1 MATTSRR
8 DVKLV
13 VTTETEGA
21 GKLQGLA
28 GELRGIAAAAGAG
41 GPELERLAAELDR
54 VAAAT
59 KARRDAEAA
68 ARADSTA
75 ARAALNEQR
84 DALARLRAESTATTR
99 ATEEHQ
105 QRERALRLALIDARA
120 AVREKAA
127 ALQTASAETRA
138 AVAAEKALQDQ
149 ARATAAAFK
158 AGSAEMT
165 KGGDAVAA
173 SLRTIQGQLAAVRSV
188 AALAL
193 GGTLTGG
200 LLKSVSDTAD
210 AVTNLKARIKLVTGE
225 GEAFASAWQGV
236 QEIAQRTNASLESTG
251 TLFGRVAAAGRE
263 LGVSQREAL
272 ALTETLQQ
280 ATQISGASAQT
291 AEAAM
296 IQLSQALASG
306 VLRGDEYNS
315 IAEGSV
321 RVTRALAD
329 GLGVT
334 TGELRKMA
342 EAGQLTTQVVIGALR
357 GQAEAVRAEYSTLP
371 PTVGRAIQQLTT
383 AWQLYVNEANAAT
396 GASATAAGAISALA
410 RNLDTVAA
418 VLVGAGK
425 AAAAYAALNL
435 AQSFLASSAA
445 AAASTKAKAAET
457 AATVAS
463 TTATAANTAARVAN
477 TAATVAGGEAATVA
491 AGRFAGLLSTIKTF
505 SVVGVLVNVREIG
518 TAIGEWAAKMLGA
531 DKASKQLEAQLKVE
545 AEATRRSAD
554 AKAAYAQQ
562 TRLAA
567 DRALGLTAESRAL
580 IEVFDKSRAKA
591 ETTSEALG
599 KLTKA
604 LNLGDIRSIRDAAAA
619 LDALAQRGQIAADQ
633 IADALAGALRTE
645 DLARFEAQA
654 RVAFSEGVR
663 GAEKMRAALD
673 AIAVESLRRAGTS
686 LEELRS
692 GFTAASTSALNDL
705 DALKRSLDDLGAR
718 GDVAGRALATSIG
731 KALDAATTTTAVQ
744 AVIDRIEEL
753 GKAGRLTGDALDA
766 AMTKARSKLDDL
778 REGVNSTAEAFRV
791 LGVKSAQEMARVAD
805 ASRAAWDQIRNDGT
819 VALAQKQEAFKR
831 YASTVTALADSEAA
845 ALLKVQGEALGLA
858 VRFDDSGKA
867 IVRAMRDAGDAV
879 EGFRGKL
886 GRLRAEADATAASL
900 SSVYEAE
907 TRARAD
913 KVTANRLP
921 GATYDRDGWATDG
934 KGQRIT
940 GGSYL
945 PPPDNSGNWEW
956 VPKLGNFND
965 YPFGGVWAKKSAGG
979 AGQLGSTVEWNGAG
993 EIRSLAPPIGSAPA
1007 PAPATAAGHTV
1018 VVNLNGRRTTVNT
1031 ASAADQS
1038 ALTNLLRDLETAADR
1053 GG

>member
-1 MATTSRR
+1 MATSTRR

-28 GELRGIAAAAGAG
+28 DELRNIGKSAGAG

-59 KARRDAEAA
+59 KARREAEAA

-75 ARAALNEQR
+75 ARTALNEQR

-105 QRERALRLALIDARA
+105 QRERALRVAIIEARA
-120 AVREKAA
+120 AVRDKAA

-158 AGSAEMT
+158 AGSSEMA

-200 LLKSVSDTAD
+200 LLRSVSDTAD
-210 AVTNLKARIKLVTGE
+210 AVTNLQARIKLVTGE
-225 GEAFASAWQGV
+225 GAAFGEAWQGV
-236 QEIAQRTNASLESTG
+236 QEIAQRTNSTLEGTG
-251 TLFGRVAAAGRE
+251 TLFARIAAAGRE
-263 LGVSQREAL
+263 MGVSQRDAL
-272 ALTETLQQ
+272 ALTETINQ
-280 ATQISGASAQT
+280 AIQVSGASAQ
-291 AEAAM
+291 ASDAALTQL
-296 IQLSQALASG
+296 IQGLQSG
-306 VLRGDEYNS
+306 VLRGEEFNS
-315 IAEGSV
+315 VMEQAP
-321 RVTRALAD
+321 RLARALAD

-334 TGELRKMA
+334 TGELRAMA
-342 EAGQLTTQVVIGALR
+342 QAGQLSTQAVIGALR

-383 AWQLYVNEANAAT
+383 AWQMYVNEANAAT

-410 RNLDTVAA
+410 RNLDSVAA

-435 AQSFLASSAA
+435 AQSFLASAAA

-491 AGRFAGLLSTIKTF
+491 AGRFAGFLSTIKTF
-505 SVVGVLVNVREIG
+505 SVVAILANVKDLG
-518 TAIGEWAAKMLGA
+518 TAIGETAARWMGWGKAIEENERRMRA
-531 DKASKQLEAQLKVE
+531 DE
-545 AEATRRSAD
+545 EATRRNAD
-554 AKAAYAQQ
+554 AKAALAQR
-562 TRLAA
+562 TALAA
-567 DRALGLTAESRAL
+567 DKALGLSVEAKAL
-580 IEVFDKSRAKA
+580 VGVFDQSRAKA
-591 ETTSEALG
+591 ESTSEALA

-604 LNLGDIRSIRDAAAA
+604 LQLGDIRGIRDAGAA
-619 LDALAQRGQIAADQ
+619 LDALAQKGKIAADQ
-633 IADALAGALRTE
+633 IADAMAAALRTE

-654 RVAFSEGVR
+654 RVAFDSSTQ
-663 GAEKMRAALD
+663 GARRLQAALD

-692 GFTAASTSALNDL
+692 GFSAASTSALNDL

-753 GKAGRLTGDALDA
+753 GEAGTLTGDALA
-766 AMTKARSKLDDL
+766 EAMGKARGKLDDL

-791 LGVKSAQEMARVAD
+791 LGLKSGEEMARVAA
-805 ASRAAWDQIRNDGT
+805 ASKAAWDQIRNDGT

-831 YASTVTALADSEAA
+831 YASTVTALAGTEAA
-845 ALLKVQGEALGLA
+845 ALLKVQAEALGLA
-858 VRFDDSGKA
+858 VTFDDSGKA
-867 IVRAMRDAGDAV
+867 IVRAMGEAGEAI

-886 GRLRAEADATAASL
+886 GRLREDAASTARSL
-900 SSVYEAE
+900 SSVYDAE
-907 TRARAD
+907 TKANAD
-913 KVTANRLP
+913 RVTANRLQ
-921 GATYDRDGWATDG
+921 GATYDKDGWATDG
-934 KGQRIT
+934 KGNRIT
-940 GGSYL
+940 AGSYL
-945 PPPDNSGNWEW
+945 PPPDDSGAWEW
-956 VPKLGNFND
+956 VAKPNQG
-965 YPFGGVWAKKSAGG
+965 YPFGGYWQRTEAAGP
-979 AGQLGSTVEWNGAG
+979 GQLSGTSTYDGRQPMRGIATPGA
-993 EIRSLAPPIGSAPA
+993 AATPAPA
-1007 PAPATAAGHTV
+1007 PAPAPRAYNVTI
-1018 VVNLNGRRTTVNT
+1018 NLNGRRTTIGT
-1031 ASAADQS
+1031 ASAADQT
-1038 ALTNLLRDLETAADR
+1038 ALVDMLRELETASDR
-1053 GG
+1053 G